1 MLIVDLLIIVI
12 VISLG
17 LWDHGTQESYAGR
30 DLRSRLRL
38 EVTFQK
44 SLANDDPVSTL
55 EHIFHPVKPTLIF
68 KSPYR

>member
-17 LWDHGTQESYAGR
+17 LWDRGTQESYAGR
-30 DLRSRLRL
+30 DLSHLCL

-44 SLANDDPVSTL
+44 SLANDDPVSTP
-55 EHIFHPVKPTLIF
+55 EHIFHPVEPTLIF